1 MGTTK
6 TYGLGGGV
14 AGTSEIEDNTDDA
27 VLWKDTAGIEMFE
40 LDSTNGSG
48 YVAISADTD
57 ASNGKPYLRLQE
69 ASNYF
74 EVAANGYARVY
85 GSANDLYAYAANKFE
100 MLQTASTS
108 WRIRLVDD
116 SNFDLLVVDGDASNF
131 TYTFHTDDSGVFKV
145 SDSSGVDY
153 LNIAEGGTSSF
164 GRLGT
169 TGVTNLYGSSIRLR
183 SNNANH
189 LSVNDNGSQRHIYI
203 NGSNSLNSISH
214 FGAKT
219 DFTTNTSHGSFTLRS
234 QYIFHCPASGP
245 SGTVT
250 ADADFI
256 TCAGLDATQHAQTT
270 HTSRVIVAN
279 SNASHSFVFKLNV
292 TSGHGA
298 VAPYDSDSTNLT
310 DGTGYTAA
318 AGKVAVFEVMTVRL
332 GGTGNADQIHMVRCV
347 GKN

>member
-1 MGTTK
+1 MWSTGK
-6 TYGLGGGV
+6 HIRFRL
-14 AGTSEIEDNTDDA
+14 AGTDKTFAVEEVGGADVLTVSENGNTTVTLDDDNNS
-27 VLWKDTAGIEMFE
+27 VF
-40 LDSTNGSG
+40 
-48 YVAISADTD
+48 
-57 ASNGKPYLRLQE
+57 Q
-69 ASNYF
+69 
-74 EVAANGYARVY
+74 
-85 GSANDLYAYAANKFE
+85 
-100 MLQTASTS
+100 
-108 WRIRLVDD
+108 
-116 SNFDLLVVDGDASNF
+116 VVDNEGSPQ
-131 TYTFHTDDSGVFKV
+131 TYLSITQD
-145 SDSSGVDY
+145 
-153 LNIAEGGTSSF
+153 GTSSF

-189 LSVNDNGSQRHIYI
+189 LSVNDNGAQRHIYI

-219 DFTTNTSHGSFTLRS
+219 DFSTNTSHGSFTLRS
-234 QYIFHCPASGP
+234 QYVFHCPASGP

-332 GGTGNADQIHMVRCV
+332 GGTGNANQIHMVRCL